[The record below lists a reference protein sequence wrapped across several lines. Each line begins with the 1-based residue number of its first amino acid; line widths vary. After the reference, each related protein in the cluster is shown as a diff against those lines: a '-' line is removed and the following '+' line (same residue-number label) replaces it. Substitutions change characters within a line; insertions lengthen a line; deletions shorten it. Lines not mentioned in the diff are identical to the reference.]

1 MSSVISAQNG
11 SFRSV
16 HVRTAADGLQ
26 ALVNTAFQ
34 GAVHPA
40 VLARLCEREPIRV
53 DADDEEYADMP
64 GLIDDDDEACS
75 LIDNAGGGGSAGM
88 QSDAGHST
96 SAGHADVLRDCLCQ
110 TLRSAGAIDEDD
122 ETVLVDG
129 RFPMYYTG
137 QKHVAGTVKASDLKA
152 RTGFNWT
159 VYELKLPSTF
169 PEITPGN
176 SDGFEATLNNTKI
189 NSCPNKV

>member
-1 MSSVISAQNG
+1 MQASSNPDYVVSRGHVSKCGQGGIVSRERLVSAQKYT
-11 SFRSV
+11 FL
-16 HVRTAADGLQ
+16 H
-26 ALVNTAFQ
+26 
-34 GAVHPA
+34 GAEHAKLPDIQ
-40 VLARLCEREPIRV
+40 LPDKSKPIV
-53 DADDEEYADMP
+53 VV
-64 GLIDDDDEACS
+64 DDDDVGAPS
-75 LIDNAGGGGSAGM
+75 ATPSGGGASHT
-88 QSDAGHST
+88 DAGHST